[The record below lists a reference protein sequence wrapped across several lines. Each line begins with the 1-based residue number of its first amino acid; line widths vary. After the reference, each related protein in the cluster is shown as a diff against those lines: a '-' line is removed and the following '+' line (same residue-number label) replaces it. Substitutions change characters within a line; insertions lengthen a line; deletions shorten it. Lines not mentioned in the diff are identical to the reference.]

1 MSTKR
6 KAVTSTAKPAVTST
20 TKAKPTRG
28 TQRVTAAVDEP
39 AFTPRT
45 KVVQHVHI
53 PDGTDLE
60 ALAALITARMQSALL
75 PVVDSEPTAD
85 KKVAPTEKKAAP
97 IDTEIRDLDS
107 EIDLLHTALG
117 RLEDNLEPLLAYE
130 QAPVVDD
137 DAPGRNCV
145 SPLHSRLIDL
155 NYRLRL
161 VTARINHLDG
171 RVRT

>member
-1 MSTKR
+1 MTAIDDPAFLPRR
-6 KAVTSTAKPAVTST
+6 KVVPAVE
-20 TKAKPTRG
+20 APNN
-28 TQRVTAAVDEP
+28 
-39 AFTPRT
+39 
-45 KVVQHVHI
+45 I
-53 PDGTDLE
+53 DLD
-60 ALAALITARMQSALL
+60 ALAALITKRLESTKT
-75 PVVDSEPTAD
+75 PVMDSEPAVD